1 MKGLIAKRLL
11 AGVGVLFGLAVIVFI
26 LQVIIPANPAKAVLG
41 AAASPAAVAAEAHKL
56 GYDRPVPERFVLFM
70 GRLLQGN
77 LQNSLRTRNPVLT
90 DLGNYL
96 PATAELALTAA
107 VIALGLG
114 FAMGL
119 ALAGGVRGRHVA
131 RGVLVSGASMPNF
144 LLALLAILFL
154 YSKLH
159 LLPASGRLSDT
170 IVPPSGPTKL
180 LLVDSL
186 LHLRFDVFWDALQ
199 HIILPATVLALAP
212 AVAIGRTLNASLE
225 QSMQEDWTRTARAK
239 GLRERTILVRH
250 ALRNSLGPT
259 LTMGGLQLGFLLA
272 GVVVVEQIFAWPGIG
287 LYTDQAIQYADYP
300 AITGVTLVLGA
311 TYVVVNLIVDLLQI
325 WADPRLRATA

>member
-1 MKGLIAKRLL
+1 MKGLVAKRLL

-56 GYDRPVPERFVLFM
+56 GYDRPVPERFILFM
-70 GRLLQGN
+70 GRLLEGN
-77 LQNSLRTRNPVLT
+77 LQNSLRTRNPVIT

-96 PATAELALTAA
+96 PATAELALAA
-107 VIALGLG
+107 AFIALGLG

-119 ALAGGVRGRHVA
+119 ALAGGFRGRHIVRGILVA
-131 RGVLVSGASMPNF
+131 GASMPSF
-144 LLALLAILFL
+144 LLALLAILFF

-170 IVPPSGPTKL
+170 IIPPGGPTRL

-225 QSMQEDWTRTARAK
+225 QAMHEDWTRTARAK

-259 LTMGGLQLGFLLA
+259 FTMGGLQLGFLLG

-287 LYTDQAIQYADYP
+287 LYTDQSIQYADYP

-311 TYVVVNLIVDLLQI
+311 TYVIVNLIVDLLQI
-325 WADPRLRATA
+325 WADPRLRAAV